1 MIYPWKKNFFGF
13 ITHGSVNAYESF
25 ANINLTQRYM
35 LKKPNQLLIFISKL
49 EWNNVYATN
58 TAHT

>member
-25 ANINLTQRYM
+25 ANINLMQRYM
-35 LKKPNQLLIFISKL
+35 LKKQIIINFYI
-49 EWNNVYATN
+49 
-58 TAHT
+58 